1 MTDLK
6 TSDFYYDLP
15 EELIAQT
22 PAEPRD
28 SSRMLVYNRE
38 SDTISHEHFYDITKH
53 LKKGDLLVIN
63 NTRVIPARIFGHIDG
78 KQTTFEIL
86 LLKRLDYTHWEGI
99 MRPARKARKG
109 SVIKIS
115 DELSATVE
123 DVGEY
128 GIRTI
133 SFQFDGVFEDI
144 LDRVGNMPLP
154 PYIHETLEDKERYQT
169 VYSKVDGS
177 AAAPTAGLHF
187 TPELMKKLE
196 EMGVEF
202 ASVLLH
208 IGLGTFRPVKAE
220 NIIDHDMHTEYY
232 EVDKENADKIN
243 RAKKE
248 GRRVIA
254 VGTTSVRTLE
264 SVADENGL
272 VKECKGNTNIF
283 IYPGYKFKTVDALI
297 TNFHLPESTLI
308 MLVSALLGREKTL
321 EIYRKAVEEKYRFF
335 SFGDSCFF
343 E

>member
-220 NIIDHDMHTEYY
+220 NILDHEMHTEYY

-321 EIYRKAVEEKYRFF
+321 EIYRTAVEEKYRFF

>member
-1 MTDLK
+1 
-6 TSDFYYDLP
+6 
-15 EELIAQT
+15 
-22 PAEPRD
+22 
-28 SSRMLVYNRE
+28 
-38 SDTISHEHFYDITKH
+38 
-53 LKKGDLLVIN
+53 
-63 NTRVIPARIFGHIDG
+63 
-78 KQTTFEIL
+78 
-86 LLKRLDYTHWEGI
+86 
-99 MRPARKARKG
+99 
-109 SVIKIS
+109 
-115 DELSATVE
+115 
-123 DVGEY
+123 
-128 GIRTI
+128 
-133 SFQFDGVFEDI
+133 
-144 LDRVGNMPLP
+144 
-154 PYIHETLEDKERYQT
+154 
-169 VYSKVDGS
+169 
-177 AAAPTAGLHF
+177 
-187 TPELMKKLE
+187 MKKIE

-202 ASVLLH
+202 SSVLLH

>member
-169 VYSKVDGS
+169 VYSKIDGS

-220 NIIDHDMHTEYY
+220 NILDHEMHTEYY
-232 EVDKENADKIN
+232 EIDKENADKIN